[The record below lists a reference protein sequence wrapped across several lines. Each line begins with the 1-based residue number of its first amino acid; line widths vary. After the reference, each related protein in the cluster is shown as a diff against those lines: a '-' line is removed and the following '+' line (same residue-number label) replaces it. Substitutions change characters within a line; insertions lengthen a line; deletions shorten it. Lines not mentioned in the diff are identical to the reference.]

1 MKILTWSIWNYYF
14 FLASTVFASHDYPFY
29 LNISLKICITWQ
41 DFDRGQG
48 HCKAG
53 LWKRSSEPATCYIR
67 ASSSWLQKQP
77 VTGQSWT
84 NEQHCLDLC
93 EYIFRILKQKQ
104 QQQQKLS
111 HSSREIGV
119 GKCEKNNSLDTK
131 VSAEGE
137 QEVLQV
143 PELKFLCG
151 LRRGSQWSRLS
162 PCNLWCTA
170 LEQISMLPPVEKLP
184 VGQVDVSWRGLQPM
198 ENPCK
203 SRVWTRTTAH
213 GEEPT
218 VEEEVWWEL
227 PLMED
232 PCWSSLFLK
241 DGPCGVDP
249 YWSSSYRA
257 VVCGKPMKG
266 QFGMDCIP

>member
-104 QQQQKLS
+104 QQQQKLCYFIAMQRLQQHQFKNATDCTVPAERS
-111 HSSREIGV
+111 KMKIALINNKGYQENVREI
-119 GKCEKNNSLDTK
+119 
-131 VSAEGE
+131 
-137 QEVLQV
+137 
-143 PELKFLCG
+143 F
-151 LRRGSQWSRLS
+151 
-162 PCNLWCTA
+162 
-170 LEQISMLPPVEKLP
+170 
-184 VGQVDVSWRGLQPM
+184 
-198 ENPCK
+198 
-203 SRVWTRTTAH
+203 
-213 GEEPT
+213 
-218 VEEEVWWEL
+218 
-227 PLMED
+227 
-232 PCWSSLFLK
+232 
-241 DGPCGVDP
+241 
-249 YWSSSYRA
+249 SYT
-257 VVCGKPMKG
+257 
-266 QFGMDCIP
+266 QS